1 MQKAIFDIETDG
13 LLDTVSRVWCLVV
26 RNIEQPDDV
35 RVFTEDN
42 LREGLALL
50 DSCQV
55 IAGHNVI
62 GYDLV
67 VLSKLYNWSPA
78 KGVRVWDTWIMSQTL
93 QYKRSHRHS
102 LKGWG
107 EFLGEQKSEFKDF
120 EQFSDEM
127 VKYCVQDTMVN
138 LKVYNKLV
146 SDVRQIIPKNR
157 LISEGL
163 RVEMEFAKLEA
174 EIQHTGWSFDMAAA
188 EELKMQ
194 IEDRMSVI
202 EKLIEPKIGIQK
214 VWKDKVA
221 KACKYKKDGSL
232 FLATAK
238 DLEGSFEWEV
248 EGKTYRRFSME
259 PPSLGSLEVVKAYLY
274 SIGWEP
280 DEFNVEKLPNGQFIN
295 KSPKLT
301 DSSLEKIEDG
311 PLIIEYLGIRNRL
324 GVLNGWMEGAA
335 KDGRLHG
342 RMWTIGTPTFRCRHE
357 VIANLPGVDAL
368 MGKSMR
374 GLLKADPGKVLVGAD
389 SSGNQMRGLCHY
401 MGNADFTNEVVNGD
415 VHQRNADILGIPRKT
430 AKSFLYAFL
439 FGAGPAKLAQTAIGK
454 RDAKTGKLMQEKFYD
469 NTPGLAE
476 IRDKLKSEWG
486 SSYARFGK
494 EYAYISGIDGRMI
507 FVESEHQLL
516 NYLLQTLEGI
526 TCKAAAVYLKE
537 KLVEAGIEHKF
548 LLHYHDELA
557 VQVNPEDAERVRLM
571 AEEAFIEAP
580 KKFGVMCMGGAGQ
593 IGHVYADIH

>member
-1 MQKAIFDIETDG
+1 MKKCIFDIETDG

-26 RNIEQPDDV
+26 RNIEEPDDV
-35 RVFTEDN
+35 RVFLEDN
-42 LREGLALL
+42 IQEGLSLL

-107 EFLGEQKSEFKDF
+107 EFLGEPKSEFSEFDK
-120 EQFSDEM
+120 FSEEM

-138 LKVYNKLV
+138 HKVYTKLV
-146 SDVRQIIPKNR
+146 ADARALAKKNP
-157 LISEGL
+157 LIGEGL

-174 EIQHTGWSFDMAAA
+174 EIQHTGWGFDMAAA

-194 IEDRMSVI
+194 IETRMSEI
-202 EKLIEPKIGIQK
+202 EKIVEPKIGIQK
-214 VWKDKVA
+214 VWKDKFP
-221 KACKYKKDGSL
+221 KSCKYKKDGSL
-232 FLATAK
+232 FAATAK
-238 DLEGSFEWEV
+238 DLEGDFEWEV
-248 EGKTYRRFSME
+248 EGKTYKRFSME

-274 SIGWEP
+274 TIGWEP
-280 DEFNVEKLPNGQFIN
+280 DEWNAEKLPNGQWIN

-301 DSSLEKIEDG
+301 DSSLAKVEDG

-324 GVLNGWMEGAA
+324 GVLNGWMDNAS

-357 VIANLPGVDAL
+357 VIANLPGVEAL
-368 MGKSMR
+368 LGKSMR
-374 GLLKADPGKVLVGAD
+374 GLLQADQGTVLVGAD

-401 MGNADFTNEVVNGD
+401 MGNPEFTNEVVNGD

-439 FGAGPAKLAQTAIGK
+439 FGAGPAKLAQTATGK
-454 RDAKTGKLMQEKFYD
+454 RDPKAGKLMQDKFYA

-476 IRDKLKSEWG
+476 IRDKLKSEWS
-486 SSYARFGK
+486 SSYARFGS
-494 EYAYISGIDGRMI
+494 EYSYISGIDGRMI

-537 KLVEAGIEHKF
+537 KLIEKGIPHKF

-557 VQVNPEDAERVRLM
+557 VQVNPSDAEAVRQL

-580 KKFGVMCMGGAGQ
+580 KKFGVQCMGGAAQVGK
-593 IGHVYADIH
+593 VYADIH